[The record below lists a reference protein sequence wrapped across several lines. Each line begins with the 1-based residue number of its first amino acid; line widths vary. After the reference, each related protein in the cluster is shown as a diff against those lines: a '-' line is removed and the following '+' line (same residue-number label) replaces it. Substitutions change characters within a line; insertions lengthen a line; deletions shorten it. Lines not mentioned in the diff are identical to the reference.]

1 MNVVAR
7 GAVRAFL
14 ISALVVAA
22 ALALCRPASAGT
34 LCSIGPTSL
43 VAMPDGKSYAITFDS
58 LDGVL
63 ADLRLTLYSNTSG
76 YGVWVRVPDYQQ
88 WTGDPSAWPYRPY
101 RSQPRFV
108 TLPKVDGVELVVAET
123 IGDEP
128 TTTRPCIPSFT
139 YVDRPDSP
147 DAAEWIREFNAGV
160 TAPTATPLG
169 QNPLVC
175 TTPYA
180 TAQPYTIAP
189 PGYPEM
195 ARQQGAAGRTIVR
208 VQLDASGNVTG
219 ATLVKSSG
227 NFSLDQSTM
236 QAARATTYEPE
247 LTGCNAVPS
256 TFFFAVDF
264 TGGLSPKATVL

>member
-1 MNVVAR
+1 MAT
-7 GAVRAFL
+7 
-14 ISALVVAA
+14 
-22 ALALCRPASAGT
+22 CRPASAGT
-34 LCSIGPTSL
+34 LCSIGPSSL
-43 VAMPDGKSYAITFDS
+43 VPMPDGKSYAIVFDS

-101 RSQPRFV
+101 RSLPRFI
-108 TLPKVDGVELVVAET
+108 TLPKVDAVELVVAET

-139 YVDRPDSP
+139 YVDRPDTP
-147 DAAEWIREFNAGV
+147 DAAEWIRQFNAGV
-160 TAPTATPLG
+160 TSPAATPLG

-180 TAQPYTIAP
+180 TAQPYTIVQP
-189 PGYPEM
+189 DYPQI

-208 VQLDASGNVTG
+208 VQLDAGGNVTG
-219 ATLVKSSG
+219 ANVVKSSG
-227 NFSLDQSTM
+227 NMSLDQSAI
-236 QAARATTYEPE
+236 QAARRTTYEPE
-247 LTGCNAVPS
+247 LAACNAVLS

-264 TGGLSPKATVL
+264 AGGQAPKATVL